1 MINILYFFKE
11 RETPMY
17 LWQRY
22 HIIDDL
28 QRHGCRVTIFN
39 PLKFDSVE
47 HANESLIKEIE
58 TVPYDL
64 FMTPHNEHDIHISTI
79 DRIKSKG
86 IPTLLICFDNLTV
99 PHMHKTI
106 CKYFDLVWLT
116 SVETKYLFDK
126 WGSKSIFL
134 PYAANPA
141 LCQPSYNSDILKV
154 LFIGTPYGSRAKMIN
169 TLLNSDIPVSLYA
182 NISPQDSS
190 KKNAAGMDITSL
202 FSTALNMLSYPIGRR
217 LMIASIKNKMFRQ
230 STLNANSED
239 LEIHPPVP
247 LDVMMSTYSRYAIS
261 LSSVANRHTGVLKHP
276 VNIVNLRSFE
286 IPAAAGLL
294 FCSYNPELAG
304 YFEDGKE
311 AIYYT
316 DDYDMIDKARFYLS
330 PHRISLRQN
339 MKNAARMR
347 ATNEHTWYCRFT
359 KVFDN
364 FGLRYDK

>member
-1 MINILYFFKE
+1 
-11 RETPMY
+11 MY

-22 HIIDDL
+22 HIIDDMH
-28 QRHGCRVTIFN
+28 RHGCNVEIFN
-39 PLKFDSVE
+39 PLKYNSTE
-47 HANESLIKEIE
+47 QANEALINLVERA
-58 TVPYDL
+58 PFDL
-64 FMTPHNEHDIHISTI
+64 FMTPHNEHDIYISTI
-79 DRIKSKG
+79 AKIKSKG

-126 WGSKSIFL
+126 WGAKSIFL

-141 LCQPSYNSDILKV
+141 LCEPDYNADTLKV

-169 TLLNSDIPVSLYA
+169 TLLNNDIQVSLYA
-182 NISPQDSS
+182 NVLSRDNP
-190 KKNAAGMDITSL
+190 KKNATGMDITSI
-202 FSTALNMLSYPIGRR
+202 FDTAINMLSYPIGRK
-217 LMIASIKNKMFRQ
+217 LMIASIKNKIFKQ
-230 STLNANSED
+230 SVLNTNSKGI
-239 LEIHPPVP
+239 EIYPPVS
-247 LDVMMSTYSRYAIS
+247 LDVMMSIYSQYAIS

-294 FCSYNPELAG
+294 FCSYNQELAG

-311 AIYYT
+311 AVYYN

-330 PHRISLRQN
+330 PQRFSLRRR
-339 MKNAARMR
+339 MKIAARER
-347 ATNEHTWYCRFT
+347 AVNEHTWYCRFV
-359 KVFDN
+359 KVFDCLSIKN
-364 FGLRYDK
+364 K